1 MDEMK
6 KLIDIAILGTI
17 LWLLATYVGG
27 WLVSTWGWIGTIA
40 LILLLGIAG
49 QYLVAKVHL

>member
-49 QYLVAKVHL
+49 PYLVAKVHL